1 MVTHQLQV
9 RCRPVKVRRSET
21 DVLPLSHPTETP
33 GVVNYGLAAGNT
45 GGDVMPSV
53 VNSGMAVGDPD
64 DVMVTDVIN
73 SGLATDDREGVVV
86 TDVVNMG
93 TGDQHGLPGGIVATA
108 PGGVNNGQPGWAH
121 SDAAVRDPGMF
132 QLVNNGGSGLVNDDG
147 SGLASVE
154 APGMVTADIGRVNEF
169 VTSDPSNIVVSGQS
183 GNVNGW
189 STVPAGFRDRSQRY
203 TRDHTG
209 DGVGPERYTSG
220 HDDDRDQ
227 VEDMVRQHPRAT
239 STQPAELAVPG
250 DESTTRRHDDDTA
263 IAGDPTSAQH
273 RRAQP

>member
-1 MVTHQLQV
+1 
-9 RCRPVKVRRSET
+9 VKVRRSET

-93 TGDQHGLPGGIVATA
+93 TGDQRGLPGGIVATA
-108 PGGVNNGQPGWAH
+108 PGGVNNWQPGWTGG
-121 SDAAVRDPGMF
+121 DAAVRDPG
-132 QLVNNGGSGLVNDDG
+132 V
-147 SGLASVE
+147 
-154 APGMVTADIGRVNEF
+154 VTNDIGQVDEF
-169 VTSDPSNIVVSGQS
+169 VTSGPGNDVVNGQS

-189 STVPAGFRDRSQRY
+189 STVPAGVGDRSQRY

-209 DGVGPERYTSG
+209 VGARPRRYSFGHYGVGDIAKLYTRSYY
-220 HDDDRDQ
+220 RDG
-227 VEDMVRQHPRAT
+227 RSWARTLYIWPW
-239 STQPAELAVPG
+239 
-250 DESTTRRHDDDTA
+250 
-263 IAGDPTSAQH
+263 
-273 RRAQP
+273 